1 MNCTLNLPQSTTTHV
16 YFPLCVHITCTH
28 STSFSQGDAQARSE
42 RSTSHSDEEILA
54 QASCQAL
61 ASQQENYGRVYAVGR
76 ECTSSSGNC
85 NAICGSAFLH
95 VQDPQ
100 TVHSTW
106 SSIGAFHIYQ
116 NQPSTTFGT
125 LNDPVEG
132 LKSKLEPSSL
142 NGCGPNFC
150 CCIAN

>member
-1 MNCTLNLPQSTTTHV
+1 MSTSHSMYMYIHV
-16 YFPLCVHITCTH
+16 TCTQ
-28 STSFSQGDAQARSE
+28 STSFSQGDAQARSK

-61 ASQQENYGRVYAVGR
+61 ASQQDNYGRLYAVGR
-76 ECTSSSGNC
+76 DCASSAGNC
-85 NAICGSAFLH
+85 NAICGSPHLH

-116 NQPSTTFGT
+116 NRPSTTNTGT

-132 LKSKLEPSSL
+132 LKSKQETSSF

>member
-1 MNCTLNLPQSTTTHV
+1 MTNHV

-28 STSFSQGDAQARSE
+28 STSFSQGDAQTHSK
-42 RSTSHSDEEILA
+42 RSTSHSDEEIIA

-61 ASQQENYGRVYAVGR
+61 ASQQDNYGRVYAVGR
-76 ECTSSSGNC
+76 YCASSAGDC
-85 NAICGSAFLH
+85 NALCGSPHLH

-116 NQPSTTFGT
+116 NRPSTTFGT
-125 LNDPVEG
+125 LDDPVQG
-132 LKSKLEPSSL
+132 LKSKQETSSYAP
-142 NGCGPNFC
+142 CGPNFC

>member
-1 MNCTLNLPQSTTTHV
+1 MSTSHSMYMYIHV
-16 YFPLCVHITCTH
+16 TCTQ
-28 STSFSQGDAQARSE
+28 STSFSQGDAQARSK

-61 ASQQENYGRVYAVGR
+61 ASQQDNHGRVYAVGR
-76 ECTSSSGNC
+76 YCASSAGNC
-85 NAICGSAFLH
+85 NAICGSAYLH
-95 VQDPQ
+95 VQDSQ

-116 NQPSTTFGT
+116 NRPSTIYGT
-125 LNDPVEG
+125 QNNPVEG
-132 LKSKLEPSSL
+132 LKSKQEPSS
-142 NGCGPNFC
+142 NTGCGPNFC